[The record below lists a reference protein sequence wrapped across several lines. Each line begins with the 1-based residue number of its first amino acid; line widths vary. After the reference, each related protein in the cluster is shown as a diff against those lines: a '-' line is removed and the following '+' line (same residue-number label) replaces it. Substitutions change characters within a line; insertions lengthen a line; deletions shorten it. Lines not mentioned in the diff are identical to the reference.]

1 MMKRIVLMLTVAAFL
16 LLFAAPA
23 WAGETADQP
32 AAPSL
37 SLNDAVQRALTYSE
51 SVKKA
56 AKQVD
61 LSENQRDQVEETYD
75 YIPTEKA
82 TDTVGEQAFAS
93 LISANLTWQISEK
106 SLTAQQ
112 DSVTMDT
119 CNAYWGIQLKAGD
132 VEVARQSLK
141 QAELDLN
148 KARAYYQV
156 GLLAKD
162 SLLAAETKQVSAKY
176 TLEKALN
183 DLETAYESFNQ
194 LVGLSLQTRP
204 VLTDEPVF
212 ALMEEK
218 NLDYLVA
225 KVLENSPTVWAAEQK
240 VELQKS
246 LETMM
251 FYTGEYTPYES
262 RSIQVDQAKLDA
274 ASAKEATEILTR
286 NLYYTVL
293 SLEESYPAAEQALKL
308 AEENLRVAQ
317 VKYDVGMLTK
327 ADVTA
332 LETAL
337 VQAKQN
343 LLTLKKNHAYYRLVL
358 DKPWAA

>member
-1 MMKRIVLMLTVAAFL
+1 MMKRFVLLLTVAVFL
-16 LLFAAPA
+16 LMTVVPA
-23 WAGETADQP
+23 WAEETAQP

-37 SLNDAVQRALTYSE
+37 SLNDAIKRALTYSE

-61 LSENQRDQVEETYD
+61 LSENQRDQVEDTYD
-75 YIPTEKA
+75 YIPTENA
-82 TDTVGEQAFAS
+82 TDTAGEQAFAS

-112 DSVTMDT
+112 DSITMDT
-119 CNAYWGIQLKAGD
+119 CNSYWGIQLKAGD
-132 VEVARQSLK
+132 VEVAKQSLK

-176 TLEKALN
+176 TLEKAQN
-183 DLETAYESFNQ
+183 DLDTAYESFNQ
-194 LVGLSLQTRP
+194 LVGLSLETRP
-204 VLTDEPVF
+204 LLTDEPVF
-212 ALMEEK
+212 ALMEET
-218 NLDYLVA
+218 NLDYLVT

-240 VELQKS
+240 VELQES
-246 LETMM
+246 LKTMM

-262 RSIQVDQAKLDA
+262 RSIQVDQAVLDA
-274 ASAKEATEILTR
+274 ASAREATEILTR

-293 SLEESYPAAEQALKL
+293 SLEQSYPAAEQAVKL

-343 LLTLKKNHAYYRLVL
+343 LLTLKKNHAYYKLVL